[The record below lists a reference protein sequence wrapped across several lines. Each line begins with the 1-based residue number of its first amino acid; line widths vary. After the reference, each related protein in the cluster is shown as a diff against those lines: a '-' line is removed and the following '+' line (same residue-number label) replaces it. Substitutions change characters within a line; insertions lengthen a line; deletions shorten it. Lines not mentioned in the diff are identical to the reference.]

1 MKLRLLSL
9 MAAAMLVSVPAV
21 AQTRLSPADQLNQR
35 QLDMLQAQRAAQVA
49 TPAPTPTINTG
60 MVESVN
66 PLAGFYVGAMVGSTL
81 RKNDQVDTGI
91 NMGYMFNKNVDAEI
105 TYDVN
110 FRNQG
115 RDGHAVMVNGIYQRG
130 IVGTPVTPYILAGV
144 GMGMGN
150 WITAPNE
157 NITGLYNVGGGVK
170 YAVARNVDLD
180 LRYRYM
186 ASWNTPGYHANVVT
200 AGIQYRF

>member
-1 MKLRLLSL
+1 MFNR
-9 MAAAMLVSVPAV
+9 
-21 AQTRLSPADQLNQR
+21 N
-35 QLDMLQAQRAAQVA
+35 
-49 TPAPTPTINTG
+49 
-60 MVESVN
+60 
-66 PLAGFYVGAMVGSTL
+66 VGAEL
-81 RKNDQVDTGI
+81 
-91 NMGYMFNKNVDAEI
+91 

-130 IVGTPVTPYILAGV
+130 IAGTPMTPYILAGV

-157 NITGLYNVGGGVK
+157 SITGLYNVGGGVK

-200 AGIQYRF
+200 AGIAYRF